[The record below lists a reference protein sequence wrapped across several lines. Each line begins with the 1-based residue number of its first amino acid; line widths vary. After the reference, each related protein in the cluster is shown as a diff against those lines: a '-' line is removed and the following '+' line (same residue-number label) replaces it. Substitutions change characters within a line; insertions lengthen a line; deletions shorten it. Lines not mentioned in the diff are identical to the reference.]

1 MTNIPSLAR
10 VYEDYFK
17 IGAAVNIPS
26 LKTHGELL
34 KKHFNSV
41 TAENDMKP
49 ASIISEK
56 NEFSFENADSIIDF
70 AEKNNMVVRGHT
82 IVWHNQTPEHFF
94 LDEGGKVVSAELLMN
109 RLKLYME
116 RVFEHFKGKVYCW
129 DLVNEAVDGESSEF
143 FRKTKWLEIL
153 GEDYIHQVFRL
164 AREIAPEL
172 SFFYNDYDAV
182 IPEKRDKIY
191 NLLKGMLDRGIPL
204 DGLGIQA
211 HWNIVD
217 FEYDDIRR
225 ALDKY
230 AGLKLDIHITELD
243 VSVYSRKEKN
253 LKLEEPT
260 VEMISKQ
267 AEFYGKIFEVFREY
281 KDIIS
286 SVTLWGIADDYSW
299 LDYFF
304 GIKRKTW
311 PLLFDE
317 DHQPKEA
324 FWRVVDF

>member
-1 MTNIPSLAR
+1 MTNVPSLAR
-10 VYEDYFK
+10 VYKDYFR

-26 LKTHGELL
+26 LKTHNELL
-34 KKHFNSV
+34 KKHFNSI

-49 ASIISEK
+49 ASIIPEK
-56 NEFSFENADSIIDF
+56 DEYRFENADSIMSF
-70 AEKNNMVVRGHT
+70 AERNNMLLRGHT

-94 LDEGGKVVSAELLMN
+94 LDDSGDLVSAEVLRN

-116 RVFEHFKGKVYCW
+116 RVFEHFRVKAYCW

-153 GEDYIHQVFRL
+153 GEDYIEQVFCL

-172 SFFYNDYDAV
+172 QFFYNDYDAV

-191 NLLKGMLDRGIPL
+191 ELLSGMLEKDIPF

-217 FEYDDIRR
+217 FKYDDIKR
-225 ALDKY
+225 ALEKY
-230 AGLKLDIHITELD
+230 ASLDLDINITELD
-243 VSVYSRKEKN
+243 VSIYSRKEKK

-260 VEMISKQ
+260 VEMMTKQ
-267 AEFYGKIFEVFREY
+267 AEFYGKVFEIFREY

-304 GIKRKTW
+304 GNERKNW
-311 PLLFDE
+311 PLLFTE
-317 DHQPKEA
+317 NHQPKEA
-324 FWRVVDF
+324 FWKVVNF